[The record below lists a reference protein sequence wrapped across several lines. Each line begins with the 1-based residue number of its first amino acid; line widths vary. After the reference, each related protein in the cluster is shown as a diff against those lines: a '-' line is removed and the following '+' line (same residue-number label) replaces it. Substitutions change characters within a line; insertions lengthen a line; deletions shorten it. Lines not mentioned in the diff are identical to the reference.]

1 MAQLTNPMQFSGN
14 NGFRPMTTYADNN
27 SINTPSNTA
36 GKKSFL
42 VFTHNKYI
50 VIPTHLVAFFYVKH
64 DTTILVTFDKQ
75 EYFVNYSLDHI
86 QEMISDKQF
95 YRLNRQYLLNFD
107 SVKEVEHY
115 FARKLLVNPVVSFAE
130 KLIVSKEKARHF
142 LDWLENR

>member
-1 MAQLTNPMQFSGN
+1 MTNPMPSGGN
-14 NGFRPMTTYADNN
+14 AGFRPMTAYTHTNTISDSSNVAD
-27 SINTPSNTA
+27 
-36 GKKSFL
+36 KKSFL

-64 DTTILVTFDKQ
+64 DTTIMVTFDKK

-86 QEMISDKQF
+86 QEMIADKQF

-107 SVKEVEHY
+107 AVKEVEHY
-115 FARKLLVNPVVSFAE
+115 FARKLLVTPVVAFPE